1 MRASVPVYQFKHNG
15 WSISKDTTRRP
26 GPTARASVVMDSN
39 LVGQSRIEDQLR
51 DSEGF
56 LTATPL
62 LEPVVAAGQRIPVWR
77 VPVNVEQMSVDT

>member
-26 GPTARASVVMDSN
+26 GPTARASVVMDGD
-39 LVGQSRIEDQLR
+39 LVGQSRM
-51 DSEGF
+51 EGF

-77 VPVNVEQMSVDT
+77 VPVNVEQMSLDT